1 MTRTFPSTEIIMS
14 ERRHA
19 AQEAMSRALDFRPEE
34 IRTPEPPDSTL
45 VAQGC
50 GPGMHRGPMGRC
62 RSGGVVVAPRPPV
75 VIAPRAAVVDGLVL
89 GDPIAV
95 RVGRADQIDL

>member
-34 IRTPEPPDSTL
+34 IRTPEPQIRPLSRKDVVQVCTGVL
-45 VAQGC
+45 WADAGREALWWRH
-50 GPGMHRGPMGRC
+50 GPPW
-62 RSGGVVVAPRPPV
+62 
-75 VIAPRAAVVDGLVL
+75 
-89 GDPIAV
+89 
-95 RVGRADQIDL
+95 